1 MNKIVASAAVALLV
15 FLSVQF
21 VCAQDFDPEK
31 QAQIAKLLPRA
42 RISLEE
48 ALTIGAREGR
58 PIAAG
63 FEIDRGRLNLWV
75 FVRKGGRF
83 LELTLDYDSGEIVAA
98 ELITKR
104 EDLRN
109 ANSENQAVARAKMS
123 LREATEKAM
132 EENIGFRAVE
142 ITPRLDDG
150 TPRAKIVLN
159 RGEEFREISQD
170 LGLIEKPAEDSK
182 EDAAVDAD
190 IARADPWKPFN
201 QKTFWFNL
209 QIDRFVFRPVA
220 TVYNAVLPGPVRQGI
235 ANALDNLNVTR
246 RLVNNIL
253 QLKFAGAGRELSRFV
268 INSSMGLVG
277 LFDIADTGF
286 GIRQSKRDTGQTL
299 GVYGIGAGPYLVLP
313 FLPPLTVR
321 DFFGFAADEAMEPLD
336 YFIPSAA
343 SIAIGVTG
351 LFSDRAADID
361 SFWGVEETTPDLYET
376 VRDAYL
382 QRREFAVRK

>member
-1 MNKIVASAAVALLV
+1 
-15 FLSVQF
+15 
-21 VCAQDFDPEK
+21 
-31 QAQIAKLLPRA
+31 
-42 RISLEE
+42 
-48 ALTIGAREGR
+48 
-58 PIAAG
+58 
-63 FEIDRGRLNLWV
+63 
-75 FVRKGGRF
+75 
-83 LELTLDYDSGEIVAA
+83 
-98 ELITKR
+98 
-104 EDLRN
+104 
-109 ANSENQAVARAKMS
+109 MS

-235 ANALDNLNVTR
+235 GNALDNLNVTR

-253 QLKFAGAGRELSRFV
+253 QLKFEGAGRELSRFV
-268 INSSMGLVG
+268 INSSVGLVG
-277 LFDIADTGF
+277 LFDVADTVL

-321 DFFGFAADEAMEPLD
+321 DFFGFVADEAMEPWD
-336 YFIPSAA
+336 YFVPLAS

-351 LFSDRAADID
+351 LISDRAADID
-361 SFWGVEETTPDLYET
+361 SFWGVEETTPDLYGT

>member
-1 MNKIVASAAVALLV
+1 MKKIVVSTAAALLV

-21 VCAQDFDPEK
+21 VCAQDFDPKK
-31 QAQIAKLLPRA
+31 QAQIAKLLPLA
-42 RISLEE
+42 RISLGE
-48 ALTIGAREGR
+48 ALTIGARQGR

-190 IARADPWKPFN
+190 IAGADPWKPFN

-220 TVYNAVLPGPVRQGI
+220 TGYNAVLPGPVRQAI

-277 LFDIADTGF
+277 LFDIADAF
-286 GIRQSKRDTGQTL
+286 GIRQSNRDTGQTL

-321 DFFGFAADEAMEPLD
+321 DFFGFVADEAMEPLD
-336 YFIPSAA
+336 YFIPLA
-343 SIAIGVTG
+343 SSLAIGATG
-351 LFSDRAADID
+351 WISDRAADID
-361 SFWGVEETTPDLYET
+361 SFWGVELTTPDLYGT